1 MQQRSGETREHILCA
16 AEKMFAQ
23 HGYDGTGV
31 AEICEAAGVS
41 KGAFYHHFPSKHA
54 VFNTLLIEWLKGLD
68 QGLAAARK
76 DAQSVPET
84 LINMSSMIGPMFQA
98 AGSQLPIFLEFWAQA
113 SRDPKVW
120 EATIAP
126 YRRYQDYFT
135 SLVREGI
142 AEDTFHPVDPAVA
155 ARAIVALAIG
165 VLLQGLLDPS
175 GADWET
181 VARQGILFLLQGLA
195 KSEISETKE
204 DP

>member
-1 MQQRSGETREHILCA
+1 MQQRSGETREQLLQA
-16 AEKMFAQ
+16 AGKMFAR

-31 AEICEAAGVS
+31 AEICAAAGVS

-54 VFNTLLIEWLKGLD
+54 VFNTLLIEWLKVLD
-68 QGLAAARK
+68 QGLAAARN
-76 DAQSVPET
+76 DAQTVPET
-84 LINMSSMIGPMFQA
+84 LINMSSMIGPVFQA

-113 SRDPKVW
+113 NRDPKVW
-120 EATIAP
+120 ETTIAP

-142 AEDTFHPVDPAVA
+142 AEGTFFPVDAAVA

-175 GADWET
+175 GAEWEN
-181 VARQGILFLLQGLA
+181 VAQQGILFLLQGLA
-195 KSEISETKE
+195 KRGISKNKE
-204 DP
+204 DA